1 VTKMEAAF
9 GGTILMSF
17 SLIQPKQNNSP
28 EPACACP
35 EPFVSASP

>member
-1 VTKMEAAF
+1 VTKMETAF
-9 GGTILMSF
+9 GGVILMSL

-28 EPACACP
+28 ELAYACP